1 MPALWLPSPTTDR
14 LLPLRH
20 LINTIITEY
29 SDMQKERPLSPH
41 LQVYRPTL
49 NMVLSV
55 FHRGTGIVLALST
68 PLLVYW
74 LLTLAAGP
82 QAYAELQDCLSHWI
96 LKIVLLG
103 YVFSMSYH
111 LCNGVRHLFWDV
123 GRGYENEE
131 VQRSGIIA
139 IAVATVLTLSIYVM
153 ALSTGG
159 AS

>member
-1 MPALWLPSPTTDR
+1 LAVATHENR
-14 LLPLRH
+14 FK
-20 LINTIITEY
+20 IKTEY

-41 LQVYRPTL
+41 LQIYRPTL

-55 FHRGTGIVLALST
+55 FHRGTGSVLALST

-74 LLTLAAGP
+74 LMTLAAGP
-82 QAYAELQDCLSHWI
+82 EAYIELQECLSHWFF
-96 LKIVLLG
+96 KVVLLG

-123 GRGYENEE
+123 GQGYSNEQ
-131 VQRSGIIA
+131 VQRSGMIA
-139 IAVATVLTLSIYVM
+139 IIVSVVLTAAIFLL
-153 ALSTGG
+153 ALSNGG

>member
-1 MPALWLPSPTTDR
+1 
-14 LLPLRH
+14 
-20 LINTIITEY
+20 
-29 SDMQKERPLSPH
+29 MQKERPLSPH

-55 FHRGTGIVLALST
+55 FHRGTGSVLALST

-82 QAYAELQDCLSHWI
+82 LAYAELQDCLSHWFFK
-96 LKIVLLG
+96 LVLLG

-111 LCNGVRHLFWDV
+111 LCNGVRHLFWDI
-123 GRGYENEE
+123 GQGYENDQ
-131 VQRSGIIA
+131 VQRSGMMVVGA
-139 IAVATVLTLSIYVM
+139 SAVLTLVIFVL

-159 AS
+159 A